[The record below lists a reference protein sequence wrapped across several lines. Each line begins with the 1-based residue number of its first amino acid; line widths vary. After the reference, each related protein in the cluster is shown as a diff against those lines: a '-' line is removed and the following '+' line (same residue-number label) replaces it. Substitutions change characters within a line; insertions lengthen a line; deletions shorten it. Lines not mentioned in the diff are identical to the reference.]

1 MQLTVKT
8 VGDFSFVLNVAE
20 DLELENF
27 KAFVE
32 IETGFPGNEIVIV
45 YNGQSLNDN
54 LKPLNAYGIKDG
66 DVLIAQHSQ
75 QGSHPSSMGGGE

>member
-1 MQLTVKT
+1 MQLTIKT
-8 VGDFSFVLNVAE
+8 VADFSFVLNVAE

-45 YNGQSLNDN
+45 YNGQPLTDN
-54 LKPLNAYGIKDG
+54 KKPLNAYGIKEG
-66 DVLIAQHSQ
+66 DVLIVQHVSQ
-75 QGSHPSSMGGGE
+75 QNQMGNGK